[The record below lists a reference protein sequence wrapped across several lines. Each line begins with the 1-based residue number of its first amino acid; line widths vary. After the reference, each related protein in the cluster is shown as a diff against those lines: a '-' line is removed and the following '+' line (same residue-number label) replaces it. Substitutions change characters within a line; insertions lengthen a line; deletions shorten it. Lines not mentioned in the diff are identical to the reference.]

1 MPLTRLAY
9 DCQTT
14 AHPAY
19 LAALEDT
26 AAKDRGPV
34 AVDVKLLD
42 APIVQRAPG

>member
-26 AAKDRGPV
+26 AARI